1 MSPARLV
8 VGAALASALMFALV
22 ACAQPEAPDE
32 AAEYGPAPQLN
43 EPESGL
49 LPVINT
55 ARPVGWAEGA
65 APTAPEG
72 FVVTRYAEGLEHP
85 RWLYVLPNG
94 DVLAAESSTRRASG
108 DGLMSWIKN
117 QVQRGAGA
125 LNGSAD
131 RITLLRDSD
140 GDGAA
145 DVRNVFA
152 HGLNQPFG
160 MALIGE
166 DFYVANTDALVR
178 FAYSDGA
185 RRVNGAGEA
194 VLALPHRE
202 GDNGHW
208 TRNLIASADGAKLYI
223 AIGSASNIADYG
235 MEAEEGRA
243 AIWEYDVA
251 SGEARVFASGL
262 RNPVGMGFQPMTGAL
277 WVSVN
282 ERDMLGEQLAPDYMT
297 SVREGGFYGW
307 PYSYFGSHVDERVS
321 PQDAELVARAIAP
334 DFALGA
340 HTASLGLN
348 FYSAEAFPARY
359 FGGAFVGQHGSWNR
373 RERSGYKVVFVPF
386 DDGAPQGE
394 VEDFLTGF
402 LNARGE
408 AQGRPVGVVTD
419 ASGALLVADDVGDII
434 WRVAYAPS

>member
-1 MSPARLV
+1 M
-8 VGAALASALMFALV
+8 ASELC
-22 ACAQPEAPDE
+22 ACSLPQVWYE
-32 AAEYGPAPQLN
+32 AAEFGPAPLLSD
-43 EPESGL
+43 PDSPL

-55 ARPVGWAEGA
+55 ARPVGWAADA
-65 APTAPEG
+65 APTAPDG
-72 FVVTRYAEGLEHP
+72 FIVTRYGEGLSHP

-94 DVLAAESSTRRASG
+94 DVLVAETSSRPASG

-125 LNGSAD
+125 LHDSAD
-131 RITLLRDSD
+131 RITLLRDSN
-140 GDGAA
+140 GDGAV

-160 MALIGE
+160 MALIGD

-178 FAYSDGA
+178 FQYSTGA
-185 RRVNGAGEA
+185 RRLNGAGEE
-194 VLALPHRE
+194 VLALPHRD

-208 TRNLIASADGAKLYI
+208 TRNLAVSPDGSKIYVAV
-223 AIGSASNIADYG
+223 GSASNIADYG

-243 AIWEYDVA
+243 AIWEYDLA
-251 SGEARVFASGL
+251 SGEARVFAGGL
-262 RNPVGMGFQPMTGAL
+262 RNPVGMDFEPETGAL

-282 ERDMLGEQLAPDYMT
+282 ERDMLGDQLAPDYMT
-297 SVREGGFYGW
+297 SVRDGGFYGW
-307 PYSYFGSHVDERVS
+307 PYSYFGAHVDERVS

-340 HTASLGLN
+340 HTASLGLE
-348 FYSAEAFPARY
+348 FYSGEAFPARY
-359 FGGAFVGQHGSWNR
+359 RGGAFVGQHGSWNR
-373 RERSGYKVVFVPF
+373 RDPSGYKVVFAPF
-386 DDGAPQGE
+386 EAGAPQGE
-394 VEDFLTGF
+394 IEDFLTGF

-419 ASGALLVADDVGDII
+419 GAGALLVADDVGDIV